1 MEFTGV
7 TGLTRGLA
15 APPPEGRPN
24 QEPLVVKDEVGRLP
38 GELIR
43 GM

>member
-15 APPPEGRPN
+15 APPEGRPN
-24 QEPLVVKDEVGRLP
+24 QEPLVVKDEAGRLP